1 MIWAAV
7 LTPCT
12 QLSRATARLAATID
26 SGQPEPPL
34 WGEVLEA
41 AQQLAL
47 LWGGDEVEH
56 PRSGVAVRVP
66 GPQATLSAVGALQ
79 EAAEALHRCVQEALS
94 LSETPGDEGVLA
106 AITERA
112 NRIAGRLFQYIVAS
126 IPAER
131 APPRPLPAHPPTRD
145 TCSIELCLI
154 LGGRIGCEYLRL
166 LLLHFGIRWQPPNVP
181 NTPSSGSDAPRI
193 ATAAEEAR
201 FQAMPV
207 RIVAIAASHQ
217 HVARIERYETLCQLL
232 QVGAEL
238 PSLQAPDSSASPL
251 WDEIQRWCAQTAVAS
266 GTSTRG
272 CLVVDSS
279 EAPQLPSVHRWLHSC
294 PHAAVVSCNQTCLV
308 EPLAS
313 PGRSTPWTAEAWLE
327 IVAHPRL
334 RCEPSVSAGLPILS
348 FLHERRRR
356 GERVWRLQALL
367 SVPLNQVFELLQ
379 ADVSL
384 LEAVRRVRATG
395 VLDSGDVREELSG
408 APVLERAVILARAAT
423 VADGNVLNCE
433 PGGDILLEPVY
444 DPERH
449 AMTPCTPLCVE
460 HRSSESVSVACR
472 TRAEAHPASFLEET
486 ARAEA
491 AAPPPPAVLRNGCLS
506 GHGFWH
512 RPEGLASLNRR
523 YVAWVDQARRRGLVL
538 RFVAEMRLG
547 DAPAGANVVG
557 MQFCRH
563 NGREEVASTAVVQV
577 GPAMVD
583 PRRSPL
589 GSVGEG
595 AAAVVVHYER
605 HGEVPAM
612 AVFVGRGKDVGSTA
626 AALLQETLQVAREW
640 GVEMRRAEG

>member
-1 MIWAAV
+1 MTIWTAA

-12 QLSRATARLAATID
+12 QLSRATVRLAATID
-26 SGQPEPPL
+26 SEQPDPL
-34 WGEVLEA
+34 LWSEVLEA

-47 LWGGDEVEH
+47 LWGREEAEH
-56 PRSGVAVRVP
+56 TRSGVAMRVP
-66 GPQATLSAVGALQ
+66 GAQAIFPAVRALQ
-79 EAAEALHRCVQEALS
+79 DATEALHRCVQEALS
-94 LSETPGDEGVLA
+94 LSDRPGNEGVLA
-106 AITERA
+106 TTTERA
-112 NRIAGRLFQYIVAS
+112 NRIVGSLFQYIVAL
-126 IPAER
+126 IPAEPS
-131 APPRPLPAHPPTRD
+131 PPLTLPAHPPTRD
-145 TCSIELCLI
+145 TCRIELCLI

-181 NTPSSGSDAPRI
+181 NAPSSESNAPQIASDA
-193 ATAAEEAR
+193 EAR
-201 FQAMPV
+201 FRAMPV
-207 RIVAIAASHQ
+207 RIVAIAVSHQ
-217 HVARIERYETLCQLL
+217 HVVRIERYDTLCQLL

-238 PSLQAPDSSASPL
+238 PSLQAPEPSASPL
-251 WDEIQRWCAQTAVAS
+251 WDEIERWCAQTAAAS
-266 GTSTRG
+266 GTSIPG

-279 EAPQLPSVHRWLHSC
+279 EASQLPSVHRWLHSC

-313 PGRSTPWTAEAWLE
+313 PGSSTPWTAEAWLD
-327 IVAHPRL
+327 IVAHPRF
-334 RCEPSVSAGLPILS
+334 RCEPSVSAGLPILP
-348 FLHERRRR
+348 FLHERRRH

-367 SVPLNQVFELLQ
+367 SVPLNQIFELLQ

-384 LEAVRRVRATG
+384 LEAVRQVRAAG

-408 APVLERAVILARAAT
+408 VPVLERAVILARAAMS
-423 VADGNVLNCE
+423 ADGNVLNCE
-433 PGGDILLEPVY
+433 PGRDILLEPVY

-449 AMTPCTPLCVE
+449 AMTPCTPLCIE
-460 HRSSESVSVACR
+460 HRRPDSMSVACR
-472 TRAEAHPASFLEET
+472 TRAEVHPASFLEET

-491 AAPPPPAVLRNGCLS
+491 AAPPPPTVLRNGCLS

-512 RPEGLASLNRR
+512 RSEGLASLNRR

-538 RFVAEMRLG
+538 RFVAEVRLG
-547 DAPAGANVVG
+547 EAPEGANVGG

-563 NGREEVASTAVVQV
+563 NRREEQASRAVVQV

-595 AAAVVVHYER
+595 AAAVAVHYER
-605 HGEVPAM
+605 YGEVPAM
-612 AVFVGRGKDVGSTA
+612 AVFVGRGKDVDSTA

-640 GVEMRRAEG
+640 GVKMRRAEG